1 MNTNE
6 YAKIIQRQ
14 LDRQVLEGATS
25 GWMEENASQV
35 TYNGGS
41 EIKLPKMSLR
51 GLGSHDRVE
60 GYAGGAVTCACETFT
75 LTQDRGRRFRI
86 DAIDVDEDGFGLAA
100 ANVAAEFQ
108 RTRVIPEID
117 AYRYSKLADAAGI
130 RQTYTPNRATI
141 LSALRDQF
149 VNESGLFSFI
159 LSSKLPVAKRIKR
172 WVISEVLPVIGKPK
186 FHDTMQKPD
195 SYMLEDPA
203 ERAKRWIEEETE
215 RIQLRQ
221 KVEEDAP
228 KVLFANAVE
237 ASKAS
242 MLIGDLAKLLRRNGY
257 KTNQK
262 RLLETLRNDGF
273 LGKSDKS
280 LNQPTQR
287 SVEMGLFDIK
297 ESVHVQQDESVLVVK
312 TVKVTG
318 KGQIYFLNKYL
329 GANKALGRQAN

>member
-1 MNTNE
+1 MSETTNMVE
-6 YAKIIQRQ
+6 AFENDEFGKLRALNIAGEPWFVGEDIAKILSYTSPMRAMH
-14 LDRQVLEGATS
+14 DHVDPEDMVFNGALKT
-25 GWMEENASQV
+25 GQQPGTW
-35 TYNGGS
+35 
-41 EIKLPKMSLR
+41 L
-51 GLGSHDRVE
+51 
-60 GYAGGAVTCACETFT
+60 
-75 LTQDRGRRFRI
+75 
-86 DAIDVDEDGFGLAA
+86 
-100 ANVAAEFQ
+100 
-108 RTRVIPEID
+108 
-117 AYRYSKLADAAGI
+117 
-130 RQTYTPNRATI
+130 
-141 LSALRDQF
+141 
-149 VNESGLFSFI
+149 VNEPGLFSLI

-186 FHDTMQKPD
+186 FRDTMQKPD

-215 RIQLRQ
+215 RVQLRQ

-280 LNQPTQR
+280 LNLPTQR